1 MAFPPTNSFFKAVM
15 RGKDDAH
22 LRDYY
27 TGELGYLDSYGPS
40 RWSLPTDEGSDVLFR
55 NDYIA
60 DFESKIHFTQET
72 GIFDGPYDQERRNVK
87 IPDRFKDIF

>member
-1 MAFPPTNSFFKAVM
+1 MPIPPTNRLFQSADV
-15 RGKDDAH
+15 GKSDAH

-27 TGELGYLDSYGPS
+27 TWELGYIESYGPS
-40 RWSLPTDEGSDVLFR
+40 RWSLPTDEGPDVLFR

-60 DFESKIHFTQET
+60 DFEPKIRFTPET